1 MQKFSSEYGY
11 TSFIRLQP
19 EIYGKIVRITVPT
32 TATVSYRHLRIE
44 LYGIL
49 SGKYSSNVHTYT
61 YTHTHVIRLQYYS
74 VKCCQMQKWYVYTNM
89 LFGYKNNSRALIYI
103 YVGQYLVTISINCYY
118 DIQILTVIILFNPLA
133 PAPSIA
139 AI

>member
-49 SGKYSSNVHTYT
+49 SGKYSSNVHTYIH
-61 YTHTHVIRLQYYS
+61 THTHTLMLSDYNTIVLN
-74 VKCCQMQKWYVYTNM
+74 VAKCKNGMYT
-89 LFGYKNNSRALIYI
+89 LTC
-103 YVGQYLVTISINCYY
+103 YLDTKTI
-118 DIQILTVIILFNPLA
+118 A
-133 PAPSIA
+133 EH
-139 AI
+139 